1 MGAGYSRGFAP
12 PAAAAGVGGWRQ
24 PSTEGDQV
32 PSVAFCVPIIP
43 GKEETDRKGFEEAAG
58 PRREEFDASRRRAGI
73 TREMVW
79 HQATPDGT
87 VAVVYLE
94 ADDIPASM
102 QALATSDDPFDRWFR
117 ELLKEV
123 HGIDLKEGGPTAELV
138 LEATF

>member
-1 MGAGYSRGFAP
+1 M
-12 PAAAAGVGGWRQ
+12 
-24 PSTEGDQV
+24 

-43 GKEETDRKGFEEAAG
+43 GKEESDRKGFEEAAG
-58 PRREEFDASRRRAGI
+58 PRRDEFNASRRRAGI

-79 HQATPDGT
+79 HQETPNGT

-94 ADDIPASM
+94 ADDIPTSM
-102 QALATSDDPFDRWFR
+102 RALATSDDPFDQWFR

-123 HGIDLKEGGPTAELV
+123 HGIDLTEGGPTAELV

>member
-1 MGAGYSRGFAP
+1 MWESGLNIDP
-12 PAAAAGVGGWRQ
+12 K
-24 PSTEGDQV
+24 GDQV

-58 PRREEFDASRRRAGI
+58 PRREEYDGSRRRAGI
-73 TREMVW
+73 SREMVW

-94 ADDIPASM
+94 ADDVPAAM
-102 QALATSDDPFDRWFR
+102 QAMATSDDPFDQRFR

-123 HGIDLKEGGPTAELV
+123 HGIDLTEGGPSPELV
-138 LEATF
+138 HEATF

>member
-1 MGAGYSRGFAP
+1 M
-12 PAAAAGVGGWRQ
+12 
-24 PSTEGDQV
+24 
-32 PSVAFCVPIIP
+32 PSVAFCAPIIP
-43 GKEETDRKGFEEAAG
+43 GKEETDRQGFEEVLGA
-58 PRREEFDASRRRAGI
+58 RREEYDASRRRAGI

-79 HQATPDGT
+79 HQETPDGT

-102 QALATSDDPFDRWFR
+102 QAIATSDDPFDQWFR

-123 HGIDLKEGGPTAELV
+123 HGMDLSEGGSPPELV